1 VTLLTWLRHH
11 PVPRAAK
18 YFVASVAAVLA
29 AAFVASLT
37 IDLGPMARSAA
48 ERGASDYLERPT
60 HIGSLGIRLL
70 SGRFVVENMTI
81 DGLHPGDRPFF
92 TAKRIDVGLDW
103 LPAFRLRPEFLISTV
118 TMTDWQMLVEK
129 WESGHNF
136 PKFVHDDPQPE
147 GPRRFTSTLKYL
159 HAYRGQFAFEDH
171 EAPWSI
177 VCPNLD
183 INIGNVPN
191 YHGRASFSGG
201 LVRIQDFVPM
211 WTNMT
216 KADFVIDGPHIR
228 LSEID
233 VDTDGA
239 KTVAR
244 GEVDFSNW
252 PNQFYNV
259 QSRVNF
265 PRMRQLFFKDETW
278 DLTGDGDFTGVFR
291 LTKGKSHD
299 LSGRFTSD
307 LAGVN
312 AYRFPSLYG
321 SLHWTEEAFDVWS
334 AGSKFSGGD
343 AKFTYGIK
351 PLHRKDTR
359 PTHHFDATLTNLD
372 LQQFTDFQQMPGL
385 RFAGAA
391 SLHNV
396 LEWPAGH
403 FAQHRGDGHL
413 VVTPQPG
420 QMPRGPMTASLA
432 AARAADPD
440 HSHHE
445 WGPFAPMPLPAHLP
459 VSGELTYRY
468 TPDDVAIDA
477 GRFATERTYVTFDG
491 TTAWGDRSRLPFHV
505 TSSDWQES
513 DQVLVGIIQDFG
525 ASAHVVSFGGRGEF
539 DGVMTGAFK
548 RPRIEGTFSGE
559 DLRGFDTL
567 WGAGSGR
574 LVVENSYL
582 TVTNGFVKRGDA
594 EIRADGLFS
603 LGYPRDDGGE
613 EMNARIRV
621 ARYDVDGL
629 RHAFGIDDYPVSGLL
644 SGDFHLT
651 GEYERP
657 VGFGGMTIDDGVA
670 YGEPFEK
677 AMATLRFDGIGAR
690 LDTVSIAKSG
700 GTISGAAFVGW
711 DSTYSFDGRGR
722 HLPVEKLALFAS
734 PKMALTGIAEF
745 EAGGNGTFDVPRFD
759 VTFRVNDLFYAEE
772 GIGQVTGK
780 LARRGKDLN
789 GEVQVQSPRLTITGG
804 GRIALSPQ
812 SQADLTFRFYDSS
825 LDPYVRLFVP
835 TLSPFTTAVASGVLR
850 VSGDLANLDRLVVD
864 STVDALDLRLF
875 DYAVKNAGPTHLK
888 LDRQQVTLDELQ
900 LVGED
905 TRLRLSG
912 RVSLADE
919 RIALLAAGEAN
930 LGVLQGFF
938 RNVRG
943 SGRATVTAAIT
954 GPLRQ
959 PQLAG
964 SATIVDGRIR
974 HFSLPNA
981 LDAVN
986 GTIQF
991 DPGGIRLDGVSATL
1005 GRGRVQFGGRVAMDG
1020 YQIGDVDVTVRGE
1033 GMQLRWPEGIRSVVD
1048 ADLSVQGNFRS
1059 PTLGGTVNVKS
1070 AVWNRRIDTPG
1081 NIFDFASRSDAAG
1094 GGAGGPRGAVNM
1106 DAPASPLR
1114 FDIQILVPST
1124 LRVENN
1130 LVRMTA
1136 NADLTLRG
1144 TYDRP
1149 VLLGRADL
1157 ERGEA
1162 TFEGRRYRLTR
1173 GSIDFTNPGKIEP
1186 FFDIEA
1192 ETNVRVAGIGAS
1204 GSTSGQ
1210 TYRVTVTASGTSD
1223 RMRSTFTSDP
1233 TLPAADVLALLFSDV
1248 RRSPDVELRTLQNP
1262 NQTETDILTARATQA
1277 LAAPLSTEVG
1287 KVVEQTFGVDTFAL
1301 TPSLVDPYGSIGS
1314 GQQASRLNPTARL
1327 TIGKRISDRVFVTF
1341 SRSIGTTINDQ
1352 ILILEIEQSDTSSW
1366 IISRNEDSQT
1376 YAIELRKRYVF

>member
-1 VTLLTWLRHH
+1 MNLITRLRRH

-18 YFVASVAAVLA
+18 YFVASVAALLA
-29 AAFVASLT
+29 AALVASLT
-37 IDLGPMARSAA
+37 VDLGPAARSAA
-48 ERGASDYLERPT
+48 ERGGSDYLERPI

-70 SGRFVVENMTI
+70 TGRFVVENLTI
-81 DGLHPGDRPFF
+81 DGFHPGDRPFF
-92 TAKRIDVGLDW
+92 TAKRIDIGLDW
-103 LPAFRLRPEFLISTV
+103 LPAFRLKPDFVISTV
-118 TMTDWQMLVEK
+118 SMTDWQMLVEK

-136 PKFVHDDPQPE
+136 PKFVHEDSQPKK
-147 GPRRFTSTLKYL
+147 PRPFTVTLRDL

-183 INIGNVPN
+183 ITIGNVPN
-191 YHGRASFSGG
+191 YHGRAAFSGG
-201 LVRIQDFVPM
+201 IVRIQDFVPM
-211 WTNMT
+211 WTNMK

-233 VDTDGA
+233 FDTDGA

-278 DLTGDGDFTGVFR
+278 DLTGDGDFTGTFR
-291 LTKGKSHD
+291 LTKGKGHD
-299 LSGRFTSD
+299 LSGRFTSA

-321 SLHWTEEAFDVWS
+321 SLHWTPQAFDVS
-334 AGSKFSGGD
+334 NAGSKFSGGD
-343 AKFTYGIK
+343 AKFSYSIK
-351 PLHRKDTR
+351 PLGRRDTR
-359 PTHHFDATLTNLD
+359 PVHHFDSTIADLD

-396 LEWPAGH
+396 LEWPAGR
-403 FAQHRGDGHL
+403 FAEHRGDGHL

-432 AARAADPD
+432 AARQADPD
-440 HSHHE
+440 HARHE
-445 WGPFAPMPLPAHLP
+445 WGPFAPVPLPAHLP

-468 TPDDVAIDA
+468 SPDEVAIDA
-477 GRFATERTYVTFDG
+477 GRFATEKTHVTFDG

-525 ASAHVVSFGGRGEF
+525 ASAHVVPFGGRGEF

-567 WGAGSGR
+567 WG
-574 LVVENSYL
+574 
-582 TVTNGFVKRGDA
+582 
-594 EIRADGLFS
+594 GLFS

-621 ARYDVDGL
+621 ARHDVDSL

-657 VGFGGMTIDDGVA
+657 VGFGSMTIDEGVA
-670 YGEPFEK
+670 YGEPFER
-677 AMATLRFDGIGAR
+677 ATTTLRFDGMGAR

-700 GTISGAAFVGW
+700 GTITGAAFVGW
-711 DSTYSFDGRGR
+711 DSTYSFNGRGR
-722 HLPVEKLALFAS
+722 HLPVERLALFAS
-734 PKMALTGIAEF
+734 TSVPLTGIAEF
-745 EAGGNGTFDVPRFD
+745 EAEGSGTFDVPRFD

-780 LARRGKDLN
+780 LARRGKELN
-789 GEVQVQSPRLTITGG
+789 GDVNAASPRLTVTGG
-804 GRIALSPQ
+804 GRITLSPQ
-812 SQADLTFRFYDSS
+812 SEADLTFRFHDTS

-835 TLSPFTTAVASGVLR
+835 TLSPFTTAVASGSIR
-850 VSGDLANLDRLVVD
+850 AAGDLANIDRLVVD
-864 STVDALDLRLF
+864 GAVDALDLRLF
-875 DYAVKNAGPTHLK
+875 DYAVKNAAPVRLRLEH
-888 LDRQQVTLDELQ
+888 RQVTLDELR

-912 RVSLADE
+912 AVSLADE
-919 RIALLAAGEAN
+919 RIALRAAGDAN

-938 RNVRG
+938 RNVRA
-943 SGRATVTAAIT
+943 SGHATVTAAIN

-959 PQLAG
+959 PQLSG
-964 SATIVDGRIR
+964 SATITDGRVR

-986 GTIQF
+986 GTVQF
-991 DPGGIRLDGVSATL
+991 DSGGIRLDGVSATL
-1005 GRGRVQFGGRVAMDG
+1005 GRGRVQFGGRIGMDG

-1048 ADLSVQGNFRS
+1048 ADLSVRGSVKS

-1094 GGAGGPRGAVNM
+1094 GGGGGARGPAREV

-1149 VLLGRADL
+1149 VILGRADL

-1192 ETNVRVAGIGAS
+1192 ETNVRVAGIGAT

-1223 RMRSTFTSDP
+1223 RMRWTATSDP
-1233 TLPAADVLALLFSDV
+1233 ALPASDVLALLFSDV

-1277 LAAPLSTEVG
+1277 LAAPLSSEVG
-1287 KVVEQTFGVDTFAL
+1287 KVVEQAFGVDTFAL
-1301 TPSLVDPYGSIGS
+1301 TPSLVDPYGSFS
-1314 GQQASRLNPTARL
+1314 SSQASRLNPTARL

-1341 SRSIGTTINDQ
+1341 SRSLGTTINDQ

>member
-1 VTLLTWLRHH
+1 VKFFTRLRQH

-18 YFVASVAAVLA
+18 YFVASVAALLA
-29 AAFVASLT
+29 AALVATLT
-37 IDLGPMARSAA
+37 IDLGPASRSAA
-48 ERGASDYLERPT
+48 ERGGSDYLERPL

-70 SGRFVVENMTI
+70 TGRFVVENLTI

-92 TAKRIDVGLDW
+92 TAKRIEIGLDW
-103 LPAFRLRPEFLISTV
+103 LPAFRLKPDFVISTV
-118 TMTDWQMLVEK
+118 SMIDWQMLVEK
-129 WESGHNF
+129 WEAGHNF
-136 PKFVHDDPQPE
+136 PKFVHDDNQPKKR
-147 GPRRFTSTLKYL
+147 PFTVTMRYL
-159 HAYRGQFAFEDH
+159 RAYRGQFAFEDH

-191 YHGRASFSGG
+191 YHGQATFNAGT
-201 LVRIQDFVPM
+201 VRIQDFLPM
-211 WTNMT
+211 WVNM

-228 LSEID
+228 LGRID
-233 VDTDGA
+233 FDTDGA
-239 KTVAR
+239 KSVAR

-252 PNQFYNV
+252 PNQSYNV

-278 DLTGDGDFTGVFR
+278 DLTGDGDFTGIFR
-291 LTKGKSHD
+291 LTKGQGHD

-312 AYRFPSLYG
+312 TYRFPSLYG
-321 SLHWTEEAFDVWS
+321 SLHWTPEAFDVWN

-343 AKFTYGIK
+343 ARFTYGIK
-351 PLHRKDTR
+351 PLGRKNQR
-359 PTHHFDATLTNLD
+359 PTHHFDSTLTNVD
-372 LQQFTDFQQMPGL
+372 LQQFTDFQQLPGL

-396 LEWPAGH
+396 LDWPAGH
-403 FAQHRGDGHL
+403 FADHRGDGRL
-413 VVTPQPG
+413 VVTPLPG
-420 QMPRGPMTASLA
+420 QLPRGPMTASLA
-432 AARAADPD
+432 AARAADAA
-440 HSHHE
+440 HSRHE
-445 WGPFAPMPLPAHLP
+445 WGPFAPVPLPAHLP

-468 TPDDVAIDA
+468 SPDDVTIDT

-539 DGVMTGAFK
+539 DGVMTGAF
-548 RPRIEGTFSGE
+548 RQPRIEGAFSGE

-567 WGAGSGR
+567 WGAGAGR

-582 TVTNGFVKRGDA
+582 TVTGGLVTLGDS

-613 EMNARIRV
+613 EMNARFRV
-621 ARYDVDGL
+621 ARHDVDSL
-629 RHAFGIDDYPVSGLL
+629 RHAFGIDDYPVSGRL

-657 VGFGGMTIDDGVA
+657 VGFGSMTIDDGVA

-677 AMATLRFDGIGAR
+677 ATAALRFDGIGVR
-690 LDTVSIAKSG
+690 LDTVAIAKNG
-700 GTISGAAFVGW
+700 GTITGAAFVGW
-711 DSTYSFDGRGR
+711 DSTYSFNADARR
-722 HLPVEKLALFAS
+722 LPIERLALFAS
-734 PKMALTGIAEF
+734 PTLPLTGIAEF
-745 EAGGNGTFDVPRFD
+745 HADGNGTFDVPRFD
-759 VTFRVNDLFYAEE
+759 VRFRVNDLFYGEE
-772 GIGQVTGK
+772 GIGDVTGT

-789 GEVQVQSPRLTITGG
+789 GDVNAASSRLTVTGG
-804 GRIALSPQ
+804 GRITLNPNYD
-812 SQADLTFRFYDSS
+812 ADLTFRFHDTSF
-825 LDPYVRLFVP
+825 DPYVRLFVP
-835 TLSPFTTAVASGVLR
+835 TLSPFTTAEASGSIH
-850 VSGDLANLDRLVVD
+850 VSGGLATVDRLSVD

-875 DYAVKNAGPTHLK
+875 DYAVKNAAPVHLK
-888 LDRQQVTLDELQ
+888 LDRQLVTLDELR

-912 RVSLADE
+912 TVSLGDE
-919 RIALLAAGEAN
+919 RIALEAAGEAN
-930 LGVLQGFF
+930 LGILQGFF
-938 RNVRG
+938 RSVRG
-943 SGRATVTAAIT
+943 SGRAAVTAAIS

-959 PQLAG
+959 PQLSG
-964 SATIVDGRIR
+964 SATITDGRVR

-991 DPGGIRLDGVSATL
+991 DSGGIRLDGVSATL
-1005 GRGRVQFGGRVAMDG
+1005 GRGRVQFGGRIGMDG
-1020 YQIGDVDVTVRGE
+1020 YQIGDLDVTVRGE

-1048 ADLSVQGNFRS
+1048 ADLSVRGGFRS
-1059 PTLGGTVNVKS
+1059 PTLGGTVNVRS
-1070 AVWNRRIDTPG
+1070 ATWNRRIDTPG
-1081 NIFDFASRSDAAG
+1081 NIFDFASRPDA
-1094 GGAGGPRGAVNM
+1094 GGAGAPSGPARDV

-1124 LRVENN
+1124 LKVENN

-1192 ETNVRVAGIGAS
+1192 ETNVRVAGVGAT

-1210 TYRVTVTASGTSD
+1210 TYRVTVTASGTGD

-1233 TLPAADVLALLFSDV
+1233 ALPASDVLALLFSDV

-1277 LAAPLSTEVG
+1277 LAAPLSSEVG
-1287 KVVEQTFGVDTFAL
+1287 KVVEQAFGVDTFQL
-1301 TPSLVDPYGSIGS
+1301 TPSLVDPYGSFS
-1314 GQQASRLNPTARL
+1314 SAQQASRLNPTARL

-1341 SRSIGTTINDQ
+1341 SRSLGTTINDQ
-1352 ILILEIEQSDTSSW
+1352 IIILEIEQSDTSAW

-1376 YAIELRKRYVF
+1376 YAIELRRRYVF